1 MMLKINNLLLFIMIG
16 CFFTPNIVNGQSWN
30 LPDDRVNNRFFS
42 NGEFSIIRPGLTFQ
56 GFKSGDNFG
65 LDVKTLLSMVFP
77 DRQRGVF
84 CMGLT

>member
-42 NGEFSIIRPGLTFQ
+42 NGTFSIIRPGLTFLRICPRRYR
-56 GFKSGDNFG
+56 GCRSSRIPTNTDTGAWIS
-65 LDVKTLLSMVFP
+65 LLPF
-77 DRQRGVF
+77 RQH
-84 CMGLT
+84 